1 MECPTEDDIEY
12 CKSITFKDTMVDGS
26 NDDIGASITGVDY
39 YRGSLVICK
48 GVLYINYNNI
58 WIKKKTIR

>member
-1 MECPTEDDIEY
+1 
-12 CKSITFKDTMVDGS
+12 MVDGS